1 MKVYTVRF
9 EAVTDD
15 SCTTLGDL
23 YVYDNITD
31 AQKKYNELLNEEKQY
46 AEDRSLESEELTDS
60 FSSWREGEWG
70 TEHTILSICEDT
82 ILLPFT
88 VEKIWH
94 DEEQDFGLIYHT
106 SLN

>member
-15 SCTTLGDL
+15 GCATLGDL

-46 AEDRSLESEELTDS
+46 AEDRSLKTEELTDS
-60 FSSWREGEWG
+60 FSSWREGEWS
-70 TEHTILSICEDT
+70 TEHTILSIYEDT

-88 VEKIWH
+88 VEKTWH
-94 DEEQDFGLIYHT
+94 DEEQNFGLIYHT